1 MFLVARQAAHDWGRT
16 VIAIRLEHGQPP
28 TFAGWLI
35 GLICAVSA
43 LIADGAAAG
52 KLQPGIFGNDDR
64 KIITEHA
71 PWSAVGQVNATG
83 YRRAQRCTGSL
94 IANNIV
100 VTAAH
105 CVIDTRRRK
114 AFPVRQIHFLAGV
127 RGSKWLGHST
137 AQCLLFPPSYD
148 GTLRIQ
154 GDAGRSQRLPRQA
167 LAQDT
172 VIIVLKDA
180 LNGIAPLKIHR
191 PGAPNSGSVLIHA
204 AYPADRRY
212 RLSGHFG
219 CRLLKRDKQL
229 WFTDCDTHPASSGGP
244 VLIRS
249 QDGPSLAAVMVG
261 VAKHVFSIA
270 VPIGNW
276 INAAVKR
283 GCPDPAR

>member
-1 MFLVARQAAHDWGRT
+1 M
-16 VIAIRLEHGQPP
+16 IAIRLEHGQPH
-28 TFAGWLI
+28 TFAGRLI

-43 LIADGAAAG
+43 LIADSAAAG

-64 KIITEHA
+64 IIITERA
-71 PWSAVGQVNATG
+71 LWSAVGQVNATG
-83 YRRAQRCTGSL
+83 YRRTQRCTGSL

-105 CVIDTRRRK
+105 CVMDARRQK
-114 AFPVRQIHFLAGV
+114 AFPERQIHFLAGV
-127 RGSKWLGHST
+127 RGGKWLGHST
-137 AQCLLFPPSYD
+137 AQCLLFPPGYD

-154 GDAGRSQRLPRQA
+154 GDVGRSQSMRRQA

-172 VIIVLKDA
+172 VIIVLKDT
-180 LNGIAPLKIHR
+180 LSGIAPLKIHR
-191 PGAPNSGSVLIHA
+191 PGVRQSDSLLIHA

-212 RLSGHFG
+212 RLTGHFG
-219 CRLLKRDKQL
+219 CRLLKRGKHL

-249 QDGPSLAAVMVG
+249 QEGLSLVAVMVG
-261 VAKHVFSIA
+261 VAKHALSIV
-270 VPIGNW
+270 VPIGDW
-276 INAAVKR
+276 IDDAVKR